1 MQEELV
7 VLKGVTESRDGIRET
22 QLRRTYS
29 LVTKHNNTELAEFQN
44 L

>member
-7 VLKGVTESRDGIRET
+7 VLKGVTESMDGIRET

-29 LVTKHNNTELAEFQN
+29 LVTKHSFRVTVERIG
-44 L
+44 